1 MKGIHLQPNGHWRVN
16 IMVNRERMTKTCKT
30 FEQAVVMAHNIRH
43 YLNLKHLARSE
54 KGQSVMQIIKDQ
66 NTGNFSI
73 GNDDDN
79 QNPTTTTKALVP
91 QTFTFPATGQGVRII
106 AQGDDGQ
113 PWFVAG
119 DVCSLL
125 GTDPKDVPA
134 ILEADEHCVLY
145 TIEGRNNSSGLR
157 KDTRMISE
165 SGMYGLVLRSRKPE
179 ARAFSKW
186 VRSEVLPS
194 IRRTGGYI
202 IAQPEE
208 TPEIIMARALFVA
221 KDSIDRLN
229 SQLEAA
235 QPKLR
240 TYDTLLNADHL
251 YTITEA
257 AKHFQMSAQK
267 LNFVLTS
274 ENWLFKKSVD
284 KLGNDIPTVNLPRQC
299 IIDRGYAVVKSRKP
313 ANGNGVFSQTYITA
327 KGLIAVERLLNR
339 RLEG

>member
-73 GNDDDN
+73 GNDDDDN

-91 QTFTFPATGQGVRII
+91 QMFTFPATGQGVRII

-113 PWFVAG
+113 PWFVAK
-119 DVCSLL
+119 DVCECLDYQWK
-125 GTDPKDVPA
+125 GIATIGHVPDMWRGVYSVQTPSG
-134 ILEADEHCVLY
+134 IQNVL
-145 TIEGRNNSSGLR
+145 T
-157 KDTRMISE
+157 ISE
-165 SGMYGLVLRSRKPE
+165 QGLYFFLGRSDKPK
-179 ARAFSKW
+179 ALPYQMWIAG
-186 VRSEVLPS
+186 EVVPS

-208 TPEIIMARALFVA
+208 TPEILMARALFVA

-229 SQLEAA
+229 AQLTAA
-235 QPKLR
+235 QPKLES
-240 TYDTLLNADHL
+240 YDTLLNADHL
-251 YTITEA
+251 YTLTEA